1 MQIEKLKGIVE
12 NLSNDAGFD
21 EETAWFVLDMYLTQ
35 SQEIIEEV
43 NELLLED
50 VPFFKIERLM
60 HQLKGTS
67 GNVRAVIVMDLA
79 IEAEQ
84 LAKMHKKEPLK
95 LQLEAIN
102 SVIEDYLKVRDII
115 LQDIEL

>member
-1 MQIEKLKGIVE
+1 MKTKKLKEIVK

-21 EETAWFVLDMYLTQ
+21 EETAWFVMDMYLTQ

-43 NELLLED
+43 KDLLLED
-50 VPFFKIERLM
+50 VAFFKIERLM

-95 LQLEAIN
+95 LQLEAIS
-102 SVIEDYLKVRDII
+102 SVVEDYVKERDII
-115 LQDIEL
+115 LQDIE